1 MALCL
6 YSLSLHRSIRLH
18 DATRLFCDCKSAH
31 LSNGILGAAGFIA
44 SGAWRGSDDANK
56 ESVVDGNI
64 PGEATLVIAS
74 LAFQASATAV
84 AISDG
89 RGRIEE
95 CNPAFVRITSPSLEY
110 QQYVFNSIPT
120 ILPTT
125 RYFLL
130 DGEHMSYTSRCC
142 STFV

>member
-1 MALCL
+1 MTQPGYFATA
-6 YSLSLHRSIRLH
+6 SLHICQ
-18 DATRLFCDCKSAH
+18 TGF
-31 LSNGILGAAGFIA
+31 LGAAGFIA
-44 SGAWRGSDDANK
+44 SGGWRGSDDANK

-84 AISDG
+84 AIADG